1 MTDRTDSADRTER
14 PTAAANVPMGSGPG
28 MSASFGVAAPVGAVK
43 ARDRERAARTA
54 LHREGPSR
62 VALHTE
68 LPGSVSLQRRV
79 SGATWETVE
88 KRRTWRRGRTGFDL
102 PDASSPY
109 RVVFTPRNGN
119 IPTWVSEPIDA

>member
-1 MTDRTDSADRTER
+1 MTDRADSTER
-14 PTAAANVPMGSGPG
+14 PTAAANVPMSGGPG

-43 ARDRERAARTA
+43 AKDRERAARTA
-54 LHREGPSR
+54 LHREDPSR

-88 KRRTWRRGRTGFDL
+88 RRRTWRRGRTGFDL
-102 PDASSPY
+102 PDAPSQTY
-109 RVVFTPRNGN
+109 RLVFTPRNGN